1 MISFEIISYKISNA
15 YATIRP
21 NIFHSSNISIL
32 NQKENDFDFQG
43 TGLPCM
49 HRNASIAFI
58 ESSLG
63 KFQIQVSS
71 VIITKHQ
78 ADKRRNNLV
87 FLNDEKHIVR
97 LFYEQKLVV

>member
-1 MISFEIISYKISNA
+1 MISFEIISYKVSNA
-15 YATIRP
+15 FRS
-21 NIFHSSNISIL
+21 NIFYMSNISIP
-32 NQKENDFDFQG
+32 NHKENGFHFQG
-43 TGLPCM
+43 TGFLYM
-49 HRNASIAFI
+49 QRNASIAFI

-87 FLNDEKHIVR
+87 FLNDEKQLVR
-97 LFYEQKLVV
+97 LFFEQKLVV

>member
-1 MISFEIISYKISNA
+1 MISFEIMSYKKP
-15 YATIRP
+15 IRP
-21 NIFHSSNISIL
+21 NVFYTSNISIL
-32 NQKENDFDFQG
+32 NKKENGFHFQV
-43 TGLPCM
+43 TVLLYM
-49 HRNASIAFI
+49 HRNAGIAFI

-78 ADKRRNNLV
+78 ADKRRNSLV
-87 FLNDEKHIVR
+87 FLNDEKQLVR

>member
-1 MISFEIISYKISNA
+1 MFYM
-15 YATIRP
+15 
-21 NIFHSSNISIL
+21 SNISLI
-32 NQKENDFDFQG
+32 NKKENDFHFQG
-43 TGLPCM
+43 TGLLYM

-78 ADKRRNNLV
+78 ADKRRNIIS
-87 FLNDEKHIVR
+87 FLNNEKQSVR